1 MKSHLQDSFLFLI
14 NLHFTRNCIRIYQLN
29 LMTIPDVCFHKS
41 LKIGQLMTHNDS
53 HHLDENLIGCQL
65 TNFLA
70 SLVFTLHLCCNEN
83 MSYGS
88 NFRKSVNW
96 NASHPIS
103 RLLSSRYKILMKKT
117 PKKPMKEKTTK
128 KKTNNKM
135 KEM

>member
-65 TNFLA
+65 TNFLRKQLLGNKFISFMA
-70 SLVFTLHLCCNEN
+70 FLYFFINFLTNSQSQDPIANSSRHKLLTNRKVHEMELHLF
-83 MSYGS
+83 SDL
-88 NFRKSVNW
+88 V
-96 NASHPIS
+96 
-103 RLLSSRYKILMKKT
+103 
-117 PKKPMKEKTTK
+117 
-128 KKTNNKM
+128 TNR
-135 KEM
+135 